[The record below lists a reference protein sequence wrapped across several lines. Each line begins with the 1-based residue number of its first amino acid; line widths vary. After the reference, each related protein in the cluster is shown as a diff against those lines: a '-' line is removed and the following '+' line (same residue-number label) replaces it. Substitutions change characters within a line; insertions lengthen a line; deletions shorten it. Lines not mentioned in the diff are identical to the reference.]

1 MTTLLHRV
9 ATWVRRATWA
19 ATAAALV
26 LAVALAMFDAGRHSA
41 GDRELTVSPSGDRDL
56 VAAVVADMEA
66 QGLSCSQAPSLA
78 DSIVFERLDGTVDLV
93 SFDEALAAARSGA
106 GWVRWYCS
114 PVVRAPDQLVPP
126 A

>member
-1 MTTLLHRV
+1 MTTLHRV
-9 ATWVRRATWA
+9 AMWVRRATWA
-19 ATAAALV
+19 VTAAALV
-26 LAVALAMFDAGRHSA
+26 LGVALAMFDAGRHSS

-56 VAAVVADMEA
+56 VAAAVADVEA

-78 DSIVFERLDGTVDLV
+78 DRIVFERFDGTVELV
-93 SFDEALAAARSGA
+93 TFNEALAAARSGA

-114 PVVRAPDQLVPP
+114 PVVLSGTELVGP

>member
-1 MTTLLHRV
+1 M
-9 ATWVRRATWA
+9 WVRRATWA
-19 ATAAALV
+19 VTAACLV

-56 VAAVVADMEA
+56 VAAAVADVEA
-66 QGLSCSQAPSLA
+66 QGLHCSQAPSLA
-78 DSIVFERLDGTVDLV
+78 DRIVFERLDGTVDLV
-93 SFDEALAAARSGA
+93 SFDEALAAAHSGD

-114 PVVRAPDQLVPP
+114 PPVQGADELVGP